1 MIILMIVIF
10 LFTVLEVMN
19 VITLFFYPGS
29 RRGNGIGVFNAWEKS
44 KADPEMHRF
53 VRYLVNWVAGTK
65 LIFLVLLI
73 VILLTGGEATKLWAV
88 IALIISISSF
98 FWRLFPII
106 REMDKNG
113 QITPKGYSKTL
124 CIMIIFFVTVF
135 CAALLLSILL

>member
-1 MIILMIVIF
+1 MSILMIVIS
-10 LFTVLEVMN
+10 LFALLEVTN
-19 VITLFFYPGS
+19 VITLYFFPGS
-29 RRGNGIGVFNAWEKS
+29 RRANGIGVFNAWEKS

-65 LIFLVLLI
+65 LIFLALLI
-73 VILLTGGEATKLWAV
+73 VILFTGGEATKLWAV
-88 IALIISISSF
+88 VALIISILSF

-106 REMDKNG
+106 REMDKNN
-113 QITPKGYSKTL
+113 QIAPKGYSKSL